1 MQGGFEYASQPRS
14 VAVKRSKYR
23 EPTAPYVVT
32 VSQASNNDK
41 GQNLMYDRRIVR
53 GSTYAKP
60 VVLEDTAATSPA
72 RPSRLPKKVQE
83 VDSLASSTRPLTPPP
98 MDGRQHMDIQTENY
112 LEELT
117 DKVPEADVET
127 QTEAFMDQLPVPLFV
142 PQKRGVDASTQIDHG
157 DLFDFDLEVAPI
169 LEVLVGKTLEVS
181 VMEVLEEEEVKELRT
196 RQDIFE
202 QARNAELAEVQ
213 RLEAEAKRKQEEKTR
228 RLEEEKARVVAQAEL
243 QEKLA
248 ARSFA
253 KHYLAD
259 LHTAVFSTLVT
270 TGHFQDPMEKEVTEA
285 FMPYLIQR
293 ACVNVEQIA
302 FSRALAEVLVDE
314 AIHKTSSS
322 FDPVR
327 VVNSNGF
334 PYHALHVSTFKK
346 PPACDHISSMFKAND
361 QGEDDSVIDSIPET
375 RDDRQD
381 KLRKAFAEGLG
392 TMILVLI
399 GDGVVAQT
407 VISQQMELRNAKLT
421 SNPMDV
427 TAFAGDWMSISLGFG
442 IALMLGIYVSGGVSG
457 GHLNPAV
464 SITMAV
470 FKKLEWSYLPYYIG
484 GQTAG
489 AFLGAVFVYLG
500 YRPAFVDLNIW
511 DQTTAGIFA
520 TYPKSHM
527 TLVEGFIDEIVGS
540 FLLLLGIFAI
550 TDKRNNPA
558 DPGSRPAIIGM
569 LLAGI
574 AMSFGYN
581 TGFALNPARDFG
593 PRLFT
598 LMAGWGGNVFVY
610 GNGYF
615 WVPIFAPVF
624 GGLAGAFVYTYC
636 IERFHPQYV
645 PGNRPS
651 SSTIDEDMA

>member
-32 VSQASNNDK
+32 ASQASNNDK
-41 GQNLMYDRRIVR
+41 AQNLMYDRRIVR

-60 VVLEDTAATSPA
+60 VVLEDSAATSPA
-72 RPSRLPKKVQE
+72 RPSRLPKKIQE

-202 QARNAELAEVQ
+202 QARNAELAE
-213 RLEAEAKRKQEEKTR
+213 RKQEEKTR

-314 AIHKTSSS
+314 VIHKTSSS

-327 VVNSNGF
+327 IVLIGYNASLSLVLFLGNGF

-464 SITMAV
+464 SITMA
-470 FKKLEWSYLPYYIG
+470 
-484 GQTAG
+484 
-489 AFLGAVFVYLG
+489 
-500 YRPAFVDLNIW
+500 
-511 DQTTAGIFA
+511 
-520 TYPKSHM
+520 SHM

>member
-1 MQGGFEYASQPRS
+1 
-14 VAVKRSKYR
+14 
-23 EPTAPYVVT
+23 
-32 VSQASNNDK
+32 
-41 GQNLMYDRRIVR
+41 
-53 GSTYAKP
+53 
-60 VVLEDTAATSPA
+60 
-72 RPSRLPKKVQE
+72 
-83 VDSLASSTRPLTPPP
+83 
-98 MDGRQHMDIQTENY
+98 
-112 LEELT
+112 
-117 DKVPEADVET
+117 
-127 QTEAFMDQLPVPLFV
+127 
-142 PQKRGVDASTQIDHG
+142 
-157 DLFDFDLEVAPI
+157 
-169 LEVLVGKTLEVS
+169 
-181 VMEVLEEEEVKELRT
+181 
-196 RQDIFE
+196 
-202 QARNAELAEVQ
+202 
-213 RLEAEAKRKQEEKTR
+213 
-228 RLEEEKARVVAQAEL
+228 
-243 QEKLA
+243 
-248 ARSFA
+248 
-253 KHYLAD
+253 
-259 LHTAVFSTLVT
+259 
-270 TGHFQDPMEKEVTEA
+270 
-285 FMPYLIQR
+285 
-293 ACVNVEQIA
+293 
-302 FSRALAEVLVDE
+302 
-314 AIHKTSSS
+314 
-322 FDPVR
+322 
-327 VVNSNGF
+327 
-334 PYHALHVSTFKK
+334 
-346 PPACDHISSMFKAND
+346 MFKVND
-361 QGEDDSVIDSIPET
+361 QSEDISVIDSIPET

-421 SNPMDV
+421 DNPMDV
-427 TAFAGDWMSISLGFG
+427 TAFAGDWMSISIGFG

-470 FKKLEWSYLPYYIG
+470 FKKLEWSYVPYYIG

-520 TYPKSHM
+520 TYPKPHM
-527 TLVEGFIDEIVGS
+527 TLLEGFIDEIVGS

-558 DPGSRPAIIGM
+558 DVGSRPAIIGM

-593 PRLFT
+593 PRFFT
-598 LMAGWGGNVFVY
+598 LIAGWGGNVFVY

-615 WVPIFAPVF
+615 WVPMFAPVF

-645 PGNRPS
+645 PGARPS
-651 SSTIDEDMA
+651 SSTIDEDAA